1 MKTYFSR
8 RVLVCSSALACI
20 ATPVL
25 AQAQP
30 SSAVPDNPITEAEDA
45 FGSAVGSESLG
56 IYAPGSVRGF
66 SPLDAGNVRI
76 DGVYVDRQAEF
87 TSRLV
92 AGNRVKVGPSTIAE
106 AFPAPSG
113 IADFRLRVPGD
124 IQSLLS
130 SAQIDG
136 FGAWFAESDAT
147 LPLDADGSGLIAGAG
162 FYANRSAD
170 QREAQVLSLAV
181 SGRWV
186 AEDLSVAPF
195 WSRIAIRN
203 EEAPP
208 LFIGSGL
215 NLPPE
220 IDRRTF
226 VGQHWALSDKTRI
239 NLGMIVRA
247 EPMPGLAV
255 RGGVF
260 RSSEHVPIGASL
272 LLFAPAPDT
281 LIGNRSAIAF
291 SSRFASST
299 SGELL
304 AIRRFGN
311 PTVRHEFTIAARFRT
326 LDRRFGGADTEI
338 LAPATFGST
347 DVVDRPNF
355 STGPLNRDAIRQ
367 VNLGVGYRLSWV
379 DRFEFN
385 LGAQRAYYRKRF
397 ARAGHDPSERTDTP
411 WLFNAAASVRATPVL
426 RVYASISRGLE
437 EAPVAP
443 EFAANRDEAP
453 PAILTRQI
461 DGGISLSLP
470 GNLNAVLGAFEI
482 TKPYFA
488 VDADNVFRDL
498 GTVRHRGIE
507 ASVTAS
513 PMTGL
518 SFVLGGYVLEASVS
532 GISALAQNPSPIGT
546 PDHALQASVDWRPGG
561 ASPWSFDATLTR
573 TGRQAANLDNSVMV
587 PSRVELDLE
596 LRYRFEL
603 ADVPWQLRVQASNV
617 TDAFAWTVA
626 GQNAFRPLTPR
637 RVIVR
642 LTAEL

>member
-1 MKTYFSR
+1 M
-8 RVLVCSSALACI
+8 LLCSFAVIGI

-30 SSAVPDNPITEAEDA
+30 ASAVPDNPITEAEDA

-124 IQSLLS
+124 TQSLLTS
-130 SAQIDG
+130 GQIDG
-136 FGAWFAESDAT
+136 FGAWFVESDAEV
-147 LPLDADGSGLIAGAG
+147 PLDANGSGLIAGAG
-162 FYANRSAD
+162 YYANRSAD
-170 QREAQVLSLAV
+170 QREAEVVSLAV
-181 SGRWV
+181 AGRWI
-186 AEDLSVAPF
+186 AGNLSVTPF
-195 WSRIAIRN
+195 WSRITIRS

-208 LFIGSGL
+208 LFIGNGL
-215 NLPPE
+215 VLPPE

-239 NLGMIVRA
+239 NMGVIVRA

-255 RGGVF
+255 HGGMF
-260 RSSEHVPIGASL
+260 RSSEHVPTGASL
-272 LLFAPAPDT
+272 LLFAPVANTP
-281 LIGNRSAIAF
+281 IGNRSAIAF
-291 SSRFASST
+291 ADRFASST

-304 AIRRFGN
+304 AIRRFGTR
-311 PTVRHEFTIAARFRT
+311 TVRHEFTISGRWRL

-338 LAPATFGST
+338 LAPAPFGSS
-347 DVVDRPNF
+347 DIVDRPNF
-355 STGPLNRDAIRQ
+355 ATGPLNRDAVTQ
-367 VNLGVGYRLSWV
+367 LNLGLGYRLSWV
-379 DRFEFN
+379 DRFELN
-385 LGAQRAYYRKRF
+385 LGAQRAHYRKRF
-397 ARAGHDPSERTDTP
+397 ARADQSPSERTDTP
-411 WLFNAAASVRATPVL
+411 WLFNAAASVLASSSL
-426 RVYASISRGLE
+426 RLYASYTRGLE

-453 PAILTRQI
+453 PAILTRQV

-488 VDADNVFRDL
+488 VDAANVFRDL

-518 SFVLGGYVLEASVS
+518 SVVLGGYVLDASVS
-532 GISALAQNPSPIGT
+532 GTGALANRPSPIGT
-546 PDHALQASVDWRPGG
+546 ASHALQTSVDWRPGG
-561 ASPWSFDATLTR
+561 TSPWSFDATLTR

-587 PSRVELDLE
+587 PSRVELDLG
-596 LRYRFEL
+596 LRYRFEV
-603 ADVPWQLRVQASNV
+603 ANVPWQLRVQASNV
-617 TDAFAWTVA
+617 TDAFAYTVA